1 MPTIV
6 KSHLARK
13 GWRSLLDQ
21 VLKGDDVIIERSGVQ
36 VAALIPINDYL
47 AMREDLQELRFAREA
62 AEEYEAWTSDPETAE
77 SWEIVKKDLTGG
89 M

>member
-1 MPTIV
+1 MTTIV

-36 VAALIPINDYL
+36 IAALIPIKDYM
-47 AMREDLQELRFAREA
+47 AMQEDLADLRFAREA
-62 AEEYEAWTSDPETAE
+62 AEEYKTWKSNPETAE
-77 SWEIVKKDLTGG
+77 PWEQVKDDLTEG